1 MNRDLQCI
9 SYEGT
14 LRGRIITLVCIDQSL
29 NMLAQSRFFGDI
41 RTLLWT
47 ICMPNFTAI
56 FLLVSKLWAKN
67 GFLDAF
73 FCISLRQSW
82 KKVVGTLKIYCH
94 NHCSSINHGNEWD
107 TSVFIRTRLPSDVP
121 LSVPTPLNQCWKS
134 CYDCGQHIWDQ
145 HCYGGMG
152 AALQCKVIQTVPT
165 FFSMIVWAK
174 CKKMHLK
181 FVFCS

>member
-1 MNRDLQCI
+1 MYWPVPKHVSPESIFWGHKNT
-9 SYEGT
+9 T
-14 LRGRIITLVCIDQSL
+14 LNNMYAKFHSNIPFSFEVMSKKRI
-29 NMLAQSRFFGDI
+29 
-41 RTLLWT
+41 
-47 ICMPNFTAI
+47 
-56 FLLVSKLWAKN
+56 
-67 GFLDAF
+67 LDAF